1 MRSEKSAPGRHSPL
15 FDHPVGWPAVTALS
29 PRFWQRRHRRFE
41 SKAGRQDRMQ
51 QDGEAARLSSN
62 RHARGC
68 TQGVPEGRGVL
79 VVDNLPRE
87 DGCLPGYIDDR
98 LARPRRKAIGFIWC
112 RLIGIGIAV
121 GWLPSGGFL
130 FPAYRVQSYLGR
142 VRGSRPCGRS
152 LNWRPRVVRATAVG
166 GRCDIAEAKSNHR
179 DCDCRRHSSRH
190 VISPVDAI
198 LITQRPR
205 FVDKK
210 AYSMMV

>member
-29 PRFWQRRHRRFE
+29 PRFWQRRHRRFK

-68 TQGVPEGRGVL
+68 TQDVPEGRGVL

-98 LARPRRKAIGFIWC
+98 LGRPRRKTIGFIWC
-112 RLIGIGIAV
+112 RWIGIGIAV
-121 GWLPSGGFL
+121 GWQPSSGFL
-130 FPAYRVQSYLGR
+130 FPAYLVQRYLGR
-142 VRGSRPCGRS
+142 LRGSRPCGCS
-152 LNWRPRVVRATAVG
+152 LNWRLRVGRPTAVG
-166 GRCDIAEAKSNHR
+166 GRCHIGEAESNKR
-179 DCDCRRHSSRH
+179 DRDYRHHSSGH
-190 VISPVDAI
+190 VISPVGAI
-198 LITQRPR
+198 LSTHRPR
-205 FVDKK
+205 
-210 AYSMMV
+210 